1 MDFMALVGRTV
12 NQASLPPTKV
22 AAAIV
27 VYFADETVLEELI
40 AALAKQV
47 DALFVI
53 SNGASPAL
61 EMRLS
66 NDHRI
71 TTCHRFDTNPGLGF
85 ALNDALQLASDH
97 QCTHLCLF
105 DQDSTVPES
114 FIENMLGQLQLAKT
128 RYASDG
134 SKQKIA
140 AIGPAFLD
148 ARQAKP
154 IANHFRYHAKR
165 VPIVDVTNPVPVDCL
180 ITSGMLLNLMDLH
193 PLIPFDVS
201 YFVDHVDSEWCFR
214 VGAQGYAF
222 FGAPGVR
229 LGHRL
234 SDHEVVQI
242 AGLTFLRYSPI
253 RRYWFYKNS
262 VRLIKSPYPSFAW
275 KLRFAAIMLVW
286 FIPNVVFDPK
296 PWASFQMM
304 VKGIA
309 SGLHDHTVVGISH
322 A

>member
-1 MDFMALVGRTV
+1 MALEGRAV
-12 NQASLPPTKV
+12 NHASLPPTKV

-27 VYFADETVLEELI
+27 VYFADEVVLEELI

-47 DALFVI
+47 GALFVI

-61 EMRLS
+61 ELRLS
-66 NDHRI
+66 DDHRI
-71 TTCHRFDTNPGLGF
+71 TTYHRFDTNPGLGF

-105 DQDSTVPES
+105 DQDSTVPEF
-114 FIENMLGQLQLAKT
+114 FIEQMLGQLELAKT
-128 RYASDG
+128 HLASDG

-140 AIGPAFLD
+140 AIGPAFFD

-165 VPIVDVTNPVPVDCL
+165 VPITDASNPVPVDCL
-180 ITSGMLLNLMDLH
+180 ITSGMLLNLTDLH
-193 PLIPFDVS
+193 PPIPFDAS

-214 VGAQGYAF
+214 VGAQGHVF
-222 FGAPGVR
+222 FGAPSVR

-234 SDHEVVQI
+234 SDDEVVQI

-262 VRLIKSPYPSFAW
+262 MRLIKSPYPPFAW
-275 KLRFAAIMLVW
+275 KLRLAAIMLVW
-286 FIPNVVFDPK
+286 FIPNLVFDSK

-309 SGLHDHTVVGISH
+309 SGLHDRSVMGISH

>member
-1 MDFMALVGRTV
+1 MALEGRAM
-12 NQASLPPTKV
+12 NHASLLPTKV

-27 VYFADETVLEELI
+27 VYFADEAVLEELI

-66 NDHRI
+66 DDHRI
-71 TTCHRFDTNPGLGF
+71 TTYHRFDTNPGLGF
-85 ALNDALQLASDH
+85 ALNDALQLAKDH

-105 DQDSTVPES
+105 DQDSTVPEL
-114 FIENMLGQLQLAKT
+114 FIEKMLGQLELAKT
-128 RYASDG
+128 HLASDG

-140 AIGPAFLD
+140 AIGPAFFD

-154 IANHFRYHAKR
+154 IANHFRCQAKR
-165 VPIVDVTNPVPVDCL
+165 VPIVDASNPVPVDCL
-180 ITSGMLLNLMDLH
+180 ITSGMLLNLTDLH
-193 PLIPFDVS
+193 LLIPFDTS

-222 FGAPGVR
+222 FGAPSVR

-234 SDHEVVQI
+234 SDDEVVQI

-262 VRLIKSPYPSFAW
+262 VRLIKSPYPPFAW
-275 KLRFAAIMLVW
+275 KLRLAAIMLAW
-286 FIPNVVFDPK
+286 FIPNVMFDSK

-304 VKGIA
+304 VKGIV
-309 SGLHDHTVVGISH
+309 SGLHDRSVVGISH